1 MGLKKLSQSLL
12 LSLTIFAGAAELRAH
27 VAPETKVSPN
37 LTIAPKQAPL
47 QKKNLGLGFGAYLRH
62 SARSLAGSFVSAV
75 SQARNDRALASKK
88 AERPAKQ
95 AASHLGKCPTAKV
108 TPNSPVFAAACL
120 LPQNEDLSP
129 TYASLPRSDLRPVQA
144 QAFTRALLWNFTAI
158 PPSTGCSARA
168 MYPHGGTV
176 AISPLISGSAGS
188 APFAVRCNACMP
200 FAAGLMV
207 SLSESNLVH
216 RAGIAAGNRTAQPM
230 NQSAHQGAMAL
241 EKSLKNAPADSN
253 GINPPSKMAEFQRQA
268 AAALFLPRLG

>member
-12 LSLTIFAGAAELRAH
+12 LSLAIFAGAAELRAH

-37 LTIAPKQAPL
+37 LTIAKKQAPL
-47 QKKNLGLGFGAYLRH
+47 QKKNLGLGFSAYLRH

-75 SQARNDRALASKK
+75 SQARNDRALALKK

-95 AASHLGKCPTAKV
+95 AASHLGRCPTAKV
-108 TPNSPVFAAACL
+108 TPNSPVFAAACSW
-120 LPQNEDLSP
+120 PQNEDLSP
-129 TYASLPRSDLRPVQA
+129 TWARLSGADLRPVRT
-144 QAFTRALLWNFTAI
+144 QAFTQTLLWNFTAI
-158 PPSTGCSARA
+158 PPSTGRSARA
-168 MYPHGGTV
+168 MYHHGGRF
-176 AISPLISGSAGS
+176 AISPLISGSAGFSPS
-188 APFAVRCNACMP
+188 AGRCNACMP
-200 FAAGLMV
+200 SASGFMV

-216 RAGIAAGNRTAQPM
+216 RAGMAAGNRTAQPM